1 MFRESLETVVE
12 GDTVKPQLSNVENAM
27 VGIIGGIV
35 ECSINFPIIT
45 AKFCVQEG
53 RAFPTRI
60 SDWYAGLGVQVCS
73 MAPITASQIVVN
85 GFLERVITDGKRD
98 LLAFECVVAAF
109 IAGAVSALIYC
120 PAELLIIQQQNLKM
134 NFFPAISHLRKKFG
148 NFFFIRGLLATVLR
162 EGIYA
167 VGYLAFAPI
176 LQKAFL
182 DMSLGVLTSAVASG
196 IIAGIL
202 AGIVTHPIDTVKTAV
217 QADMGKERFLTALH
231 ALYIYRKTYGI
242 GGLFK
247 GFTFRTVRLCVAF
260 IIIAN
265 LREQWTEFNPLK

>member
-1 MFRESLETVVE
+1 MRRTLETAME
-12 GDTVKPQLSNVENAM
+12 GESVKPQLSNVENMM
-27 VGIIGGIV
+27 VGIIGGIL
-35 ECSINFPIIT
+35 ECSINFPVIT

-85 GFLERVITDGKRD
+85 GFLERVMTDGKRD
-98 LLAFECVVAAF
+98 MSAFECVVAAF
-109 IAGAVSALIYC
+109 LAGAVSALIYC

-134 NFFPAISHLRKKFG
+134 NFFPAVHHLRKKYG
-148 NFFFIRGLLATVLR
+148 NLFFIRGLLATVLR
-162 EGIYA
+162 EAIYA

-176 LQKAFL
+176 LQKAFV
-182 DMSLGVLTSAVASG
+182 DMNLGALSSAIA
-196 IIAGIL
+196 AGIL
-202 AGIVTHPIDTVKTAV
+202 AGIIAGIATHPIDLAKTAV
-217 QADMGKERFLTALH
+217 QADMGKERFQTSFH
-231 ALYIYRKTYGI
+231 AINIYRKTYGI

-247 GFTFRTVRLCVAF
+247 GFTLRTVRICVAF

-265 LREQWTEFNPLK
+265 LREQWIEFKTLK